1 MIGQTIAHYQ
11 IVSHIGAGAMG
22 DVFKASDTKLQRTVA
37 IKCMSPSLSTDAS
50 AARRFL
56 QEARAASALDHANIC
71 TIYET
76 GETDQGQLY
85 LVMAY
90 YEGETLAARI
100 ARGRLPIE
108 QATSIAC
115 HIASGLDRA
124 HQYGIVHRDITPPNL
139 FITRFGEVKILDFG
153 LAKLRGE
160 AAVTEQGMLL
170 GTVPYMSPEQA
181 SGAPVNYRTDIWSLG
196 VVWFEMLTGRRPFAG
211 DTTASTIAAI
221 LYEEPP
227 WTSLAPDVP
236 PAVTELLEH
245 ALQKAPESRIQS
257 CGHIVRVL
265 SGYTGPEALTQL
277 TLRPSLPPRHSLLVL
292 PFVALA
298 GDVESEYF
306 GIGLADEIM
315 TALSRVPSLR
325 VMARSAAERVQAS
338 GQQLRHVAREL
349 GVEYVVEGT
358 VRRQGPLLR
367 VSANLMEVRTGSL
380 AWAEHFSGALE
391 DIFTIQEQLS
401 EKIADALRVRLGG
414 HMAPRR
420 GVNALDDIT
429 SYDYYLRAKREFV
442 RYEPG
447 GLERALSFIEA
458 ARARAGDNVLLLA
471 AAGQIYWQLVNSGTT
486 PDRLYL
492 EKAEACARRLMEMD
506 ESGPHGP
513 RLLGMVRLLEGN
525 IRDTIQ
531 QLELAASRDPN
542 DTDTLSLLGPC
553 YGYVGRPQAGMP
565 IVMRLLELDPLT
577 PMYQSLPGYLWLM
590 AGSFDRAMTPFA
602 RSYDMDPGN
611 PLVGLSYGQCLALNE
626 HLPAAIEVFDD
637 LQRRTPGGFMARL
650 GQLYK
655 CALLKEPDQARM
667 WITPEL
673 EAIASWDL
681 YHSWNLAQCL
691 ALLGEHQRALIW
703 LQRSVD
709 RGLLNYPLLVALD
722 PFLASL
728 KRTPGF
734 DSLMSTVRV
743 RWESVI
749 SDPATKPTHA

>member
-1 MIGQTIAHYQ
+1 MTGQTIAHYK

-37 IKCMSPSLSTDAS
+37 IKCMSPALSTDAS
-50 AARRFL
+50 ATRRFL

-71 TIYET
+71 TIYEA
-76 GETDQGQLY
+76 GKTDQGQLY

-100 ARGRLPIE
+100 ARGRLPVD
-108 QATSIAC
+108 QAMSIGYDV
-115 HIASGLDRA
+115 ASGLDRA
-124 HQYGIVHRDITPPNL
+124 HQYGIVHRDITPANL

-160 AAVTEQGMLL
+160 AVVTEQGLLL

-181 SGAPVNYRTDIWSLG
+181 SGAPVDHRTDIWSLG
-196 VVWFEMLTGRRPFAG
+196 VVWFEMLTGRRPFVG
-211 DTTASTIAAI
+211 DTTASTIASI
-221 LYEEPP
+221 LHEEPP
-227 WTSLAPDVP
+227 WTTLGPEVP
-236 PAVTELLEH
+236 AAAIELLEH
-245 ALQKAPESRIQS
+245 ALQKVPERRIQS
-257 CGHIVRVL
+257 CSHIVRVM
-265 SGYTGPEALTQL
+265 SGYTGPEAVTQL
-277 TLRPSLPPRHSLLVL
+277 TVRPLPPARHCLLVL

-298 GDVESEYF
+298 GDIESEYF

-315 TALSRVPSLR
+315 TALSHVPSLR

-338 GQQLRHVAREL
+338 GQRLRFVAREL

-358 VRRQGPLLR
+358 VRRHGTLLR

-380 AWAEHFSGALE
+380 AWAEQFSGVLE
-391 DIFTIQEQLS
+391 DIFAIQEQLS
-401 EKIADALRVRLGG
+401 AKIADALRVRLD
-414 HMAPRR
+414 ADVRPRH

-447 GLERALSFIEA
+447 GLERALSFIES
-458 ARARAGDNVLLLA
+458 ARTRSGDNVLLLA
-471 AAGQIYWQLVNSGTT
+471 AAGQIYWQLVNSGST

-492 EKAEACARRLMEMD
+492 EKAEACAKRLMEID

-525 IRDTIQ
+525 IRDTILE
-531 QLELAASRDPN
+531 LELAASRDPN

-553 YGYVGRPQAGMP
+553 YGYIGRPQAGMP
-565 IVMRLLELDPLT
+565 IVTRLLELDPLT

-602 RSYDMDPGN
+602 KSYDMDPGN

-626 HLPAAIEVFDD
+626 HVPAAIEVFDD
-637 LQRRTPGGFMARL
+637 LQRRTPGAFMARL

-655 CALLKEPDQARM
+655 CALLKQPDQARI
-667 WITPEL
+667 WVTPEV

-681 YHSWNLAQCL
+681 YHSWNLAQCF
-691 ALLGEHQRALIW
+691 ALLGEHQRALFW
-703 LQRSVD
+703 LQRSVE
-709 RGLLNYPLLVALD
+709 RGMLNYPLLVALD
-722 PFLASL
+722 PFVASI
-728 KRTPGF
+728 RETPGY
-734 DSLMSTVRV
+734 DALMKAVRLQ
-743 RWESVI
+743 WETFVN
-749 SDPATKPTHA
+749 DPTTKATLA